1 MPSQWRQYGR
11 NGLRLDHEPWLEHML
26 RRPPYDRPAPG
37 FRRRH
42 DRLVGRWAG
51 ATGPGRVTVV
61 VVDDR
66 DRDAPMRTFEALPV
80 LPHGLPRPVPET
92 ANRSLTLAETE
103 MPRNLDKE
111 FRGNGLP
118 EELYSKPVRHGAIA
132 HMRNA
137 CGPTPRDVRIRTP
150 RWTPE
155 AAAGIGAEAA
165 ARTGSTGVR
174 ILGDPASPS
183 RAPASGGPADAPRL
197 APEAAA
203 RALFGTL
210 TTAAAT
216 NGAGKGRTVHRT
228 SSKELVKVLG
238 HRCPERLR
246 LR

>member
-1 MPSQWRQYGR
+1 MPSQRQQYGR
-11 NGLRLDHEPWLEHML
+11 NGLRPDHEPWLEHML
-26 RRPPYDRPAPG
+26 RRPPYDRPTPG

-42 DRLVGRWAG
+42 DRLVERWAR
-51 ATGPGRVTVV
+51 ATGPDRVTVV

-66 DRDAPMRTFEALPV
+66 DRGAPMRTFEALPG

-92 ANRSLTLAETE
+92 ANRSLTLAGTE

-118 EELYSKPVRHGAIA
+118 EEPYSKPVGAIA

-150 RWTPE
+150 RWAPE

-165 ARTGSTGVR
+165 ARV
-174 ILGDPASPS
+174 LGDPASPS
-183 RAPASGGPADAPRL
+183 RTPASGGPADAPRL